1 MANTHLQK
9 SGVSHIKAQCI
20 SDYFTL
26 LNAVSNNVCSGRHL
40 AGQSYGECLLLAVH
54 RNSVAE
60 QYTAARR
67 DLQRKITSAECKRSN
82 DK

>member
-1 MANTHLQK
+1 VHVETQR
-9 SGVSHIKAQCI
+9 I
-20 SDYFTL
+20 SDDFAL
-26 LNAVSNNVCSGRHL
+26 HDAVSDNVCGGRHL